1 MRSQDKYTV
10 LLIVAVVL
18 VASFLYLVVSSFE
31 STEPAEQM
39 MYKNE
44 EFGIIIYSPGYDSVS
59 DIIFYKLGNYTMSI
73 DDTGST
79 NQTFRI
85 IVTGDANSIIQ
96 SNFERWGMNKI
107 TIRNTNTNQTV
118 HIDLTELVKVSE

>member
-1 MRSQDKYTV
+1 VRSQDKYTV